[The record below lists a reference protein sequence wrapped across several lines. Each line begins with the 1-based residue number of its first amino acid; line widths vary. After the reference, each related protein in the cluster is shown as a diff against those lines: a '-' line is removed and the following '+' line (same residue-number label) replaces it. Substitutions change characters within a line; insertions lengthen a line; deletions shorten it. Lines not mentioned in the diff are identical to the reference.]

1 MPHARLS
8 RLVEELGMG
17 GLSRQCLHG
26 KGGNEFRCAPGQH
39 NAHQRPLLF
48 QQSHQLR
55 AFVGCDAAG
64 DGHENVTLV

>member
-1 MPHARLS
+1 MPHTRLS
-8 RLVEELGMG
+8 RLIEELGMG

-48 QQSHQLR
+48 QQSH
-55 AFVGCDAAG
+55 
-64 DGHENVTLV
+64 